1 MLKRYSFIVKT
12 EPKESQSGKILLIG
26 STGLVGSNL
35 ISLFNSEEIIH
46 VSRHH
51 KNWLNS
57 NNIFQ
62 LQNDVFLTP
71 EKLFTYAN
79 YTSCVIFLAFP
90 TDLDELEKLN
100 DEKQNIFVNS
110 FYHFVNFFSN
120 HQVPILFASTDAVLW
135 GVNPLLRS
143 PNTPPVNP
151 LNVYAKL
158 KIRCEEII
166 LNNAGNDSIIIRIT
180 PIGFHPF
187 EPSHGF
193 LGKMCSLIRNQ
204 NIEGYSN
211 NEITPISVNQL
222 VKWIYDWAKTLRK
235 KQVYLD
241 KIYHLCSQ
249 DSISKYELLL
259 TVLKN
264 YKKEKELIKT
274 QMKTNTLAKRAINQC
289 LIPTINDN
297 TPFFKTKE
305 VIENILIQAYNIKYY
320 RNNFSK

>member
-1 MLKRYSFIVKT
+1 MVKSYSFIEKS
-12 EPKESQSGKILLIG
+12 EPKESQREKILLIG

-35 ISLFNSEEIIH
+35 INLYNSIEAIH
-46 VSRHH
+46 VSRHL

-57 NNIFQ
+57 NNLFHV
-62 LQNDVFLTP
+62 QNDVFLTP
-71 EKLFTYAN
+71 EKLFVYASN
-79 YTSCVIFLAFP
+79 TSCVIFLSFP

-110 FYHFVNFFSN
+110 FYHFVKFFSN
-120 HQVPILFASTDAVLW
+120 HQIPILFASTDAVLW
-135 GVNPLLRS
+135 GVNPLQRS
-143 PNTPPVNP
+143 PNDPPLNP

-166 LNNAGNDSIIIRIT
+166 LNNASNDSIIIRMT

-187 EPSHGF
+187 EHSHGF

-204 NIEGYSN
+204 NVEGYSD
-211 NEITPISVNQL
+211 NEITPISVSQL
-222 VKWIYDWAKTLRK
+222 VKWIYDWTRTLRK
-235 KQVYLD
+235 KQVYPD

-249 DSISKYELLL
+249 DSISKHELLS
-259 TVLKN
+259 TILKN
-264 YKKEKELIKT
+264 FKKKKELIKT

-305 VIENILIQAYNIKYY
+305 VIENILLQAYNIKYY
-320 RNNFSK
+320 RNYFSK